1 MDKDLQIVDIVS
13 TLDNFVNQGVGHM
26 NIEVDKSADSG
37 LSKSVEQ
44 LDCLDCA
51 KGNLACQVPTFFDN
65 NETENE

>member
-1 MDKDLQIVDIVS
+1 
-13 TLDNFVNQGVGHM
+13 M
-26 NIEVDKSADSG
+26 NIEVDKSADSD